1 MAKIQ
6 KSKTVHRKLKTPGEA
21 CMTDVIRI
29 NTTYLVEVSDADLK
43 NIKKYSLDN
52 FLLNDLR
59 SKRKLVVAG
68 KSSMRKS
75 SGIVW
80 RAEEKKQ
87 DKEFHNG
94 R

>member
-1 MAKIQ
+1 
-6 KSKTVHRKLKTPGEA
+6 
-21 CMTDVIRI
+21 MTDVIRI